1 MHNKEY
7 IRETEEK
14 GTYEYWCPGCKRH
27 HFANRKTWNINL
39 ATNTLSPS
47 YLLTTPRP
55 NGKDMICHSWI
66 RKGMIQFPNDC
77 THELAGKTVSME
89 PLK

>member
-1 MHNKEY
+1 MSEY
-7 IRETEEK
+7 IRETKEEK

-39 ATNTLSPS
+39 TTNTLIPS
-47 YLLTTPRP
+47 YLLITPRP
-55 NGKDMICHSWI
+55 KGEDMVCHSWV
-66 RKGMIQFPNDC
+66 RKGKIQYLNDC
-77 THELAGKTVSME
+77 THDLAGKTVDME